1 MGRRAPQSWHRN
13 PTNAFLP
20 QDHMGQDRNKK
31 DLASI
36 CSTVEQQSSFGS
48 AIGTLVPVQSYSS
61 AAGML
66 QAYTAPYSAVTL
78 LGAEFCW
85 RWPVLPA
92 SQVPPTSAWISTLH
106 RGTHNKSRE
115 GHITYANLGSCKW
128 LSTKPLLISLQSGS
142 SQKVKCH
149 MFLVFAVESKLFPK
163 AAALE
168 GDIAEYLAHALVW
181 ALRVVNSFLGKTKK
195 KIH

>member
-1 MGRRAPQSWHRN
+1 
-13 PTNAFLP
+13 
-20 QDHMGQDRNKK
+20 MGQDRNKK

-92 SQVPPTSAWISTLH
+92 SHVPPTSAWISRYTQQKQ
-106 RGTHNKSRE
+106 RGTHNIRKSW
-115 GHITYANLGSCKW
+115 K
-128 LSTKPLLISLQSGS
+128 LQ
-142 SQKVKCH
+142 
-149 MFLVFAVESKLFPK
+149 MTF
-163 AAALE
+163 
-168 GDIAEYLAHALVW
+168 
-181 ALRVVNSFLGKTKK
+181 NKTATD
-195 KIH
+195 